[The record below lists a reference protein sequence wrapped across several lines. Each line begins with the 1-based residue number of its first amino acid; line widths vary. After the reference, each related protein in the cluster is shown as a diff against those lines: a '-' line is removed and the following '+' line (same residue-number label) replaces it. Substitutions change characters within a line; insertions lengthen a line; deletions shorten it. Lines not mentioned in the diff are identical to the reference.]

1 MEVPKENTPHLGISQ
16 VLKRFTDR
24 QWDFHLWRYSKL
36 DYASPEHVVLTVML
50 EKLRAGGDNLQRSL
64 PT

>member
-16 VLKRFTDR
+16 VLERFTDR

-36 DYASPEHVVLTVML
+36 DYANPEHVVLTVML
-50 EKLRAGGDNLQRSL
+50 EKL
-64 PT
+64 